1 MMLPAEMGKQPSMKK
16 TKRDRQSISLFILL
30 FMLIT
35 CSPLWSRQVAVLESD
50 EVSVYYDEPLSSAA
64 REVAHIYPAVR
75 AELEATLMWKVD
87 FRPTVLLVSDRETF
101 SRMAGSSL
109 FVAYALPEKMLIVID
124 YSRMNTEPFTL
135 APTLKHELCHLLL
148 HRSIQKS
155 HLPRW
160 LDEGV
165 CQWASGGFA
174 EFITGRRQSALSWA
188 AVSGR
193 FIMLDALERNFP
205 EDEQSLALAYEESR
219 SLVEYIVATFGRN
232 GILNILEA
240 MKNGQGVNNAI
251 GMSLG
256 ISLEELERR
265 WQESQRNWTAIISYL
280 VVNLYTIL
288 FVCAALLTIAI
299 YIRVL
304 IRKKRFK
311 DEEDDSPV
319 P

>member
-1 MMLPAEMGKQPSMKK
+1 MVLPAEMGKPPSMKK
-16 TKRDRQSISLFILL
+16 TKRDRQSISMFILL

-35 CSPLWSRQVAVLESD
+35 CSPLWSRQLAVLESNM
-50 EVSVYYDEPLSSAA
+50 VSVYYDEPLSSAA
-64 REVAHIYPAVR
+64 REVAHVYPRVR
-75 AELEATLMWKVD
+75 AELEATMWRVD

-101 SRMAGSSL
+101 SWMAGSSL

-124 YSRMNTEPFTL
+124 YSRMNTEPFSL
-135 APTLKHELCHLLL
+135 VPTLKHELCHLFL

-174 EFITGRRQSALSWA
+174 ELITGRRQSALSWA
-188 AVSGR
+188 ALSGR
-193 FIMLDALERNFP
+193 FIMLDALVRNFP

-240 MKNGQGVNNAI
+240 MKNGQGGNDAI
-251 GMSLG
+251 SMSLG
-256 ISLEELERR
+256 ITLEELEKR
-265 WQESQRNWTAIISYL
+265 WQESQRSWTIIISYL